1 MSQWDSRTTMAAGL
15 REAMGSGSR
24 IISKGALIWMRTK
37 GLPVV
42 KDGKGTGSLVER
54 TSPIN
59 NN

>member
-1 MSQWDSRTTMAAGL
+1 MAAGL

-24 IISKGALIWMRTK
+24 TISEGALIWMRTK
-37 GLPVV
+37 GVPVV
-42 KDGKGTGSLVER
+42 KDGQGIGSLVER